1 MRIRLLE
8 ISLNQRNV
16 RCEWTLRG
24 QFRLPAPFH
33 APLPLKRFWI
43 IRSLL
48 RSRSPGFLPTP
59 LRFSA
64 PLTVADNWSQHVHQN
79 NRKRSAHA
87 HVRNRNYHPTS
98 TALLHYRVSELLW
111 KLAHLSQRKRCR
123 CDTLYAFTFYERI
136 STGCNL
142 NAFSDLLEF
151 SRTAHL
157 NIALVKLSNCCL

>member
-1 MRIRLLE
+1 MLGVSGLWGANKT
-8 ISLNQRNV
+8 SGPV
-16 RCEWTLRG
+16 PCSA
-24 QFRLPAPFH
+24 PAQAFLDHPLT
-33 APLPLKRFWI
+33 APLTL
-43 IRSLL
+43 
-48 RSRSPGFLPTP
+48 T
-59 LRFSA
+59 RFSA
-64 PLTVADNWSQHVHQN
+64 HSAPFFRSAHVLCRWYNWSQHVHQN